1 MDKLVKIWLLSG
13 SLLYFT
19 LCVVTGA
26 EVSHELHK
34 IMIAL
39 FILFGVIVVLRYL
52 VLLTA
57 AILEKYPT
65 RRHAAQ
71 SSTPFITIVV
81 PAFNEEKLIEASL
94 RSLAQLDYPYYEI
107 IVVDDGSNDATVN
120 VVSRTAQNIS
130 HTQIRIISQSNSG
143 KSSALNTGIMH
154 AQGDIVVCIDSDSRL
169 HPDSL
174 KFGIVHFDDP
184 RVGAVGGYV
193 NVINNQK
200 LITRLQQLEYMIGLN
215 FLRRGLS
222 YFNLVTVVP
231 GPIGMFRKRAIQQL
245 GGYNTRSDCFAED
258 ADLTVRLLLN
268 GWRVKGETHM
278 IADTEAPETLYALL
292 RQRYRWKR
300 GIFQAFFANFYSLL
314 ISPSLR
320 GLIIAGILSFE
331 SFLFDLIGFGLIL
344 FSLSS
349 FLVFAKFEVFF
360 LAFAVISVLDL
371 IVFIFTSLE
380 HGQIINKFS
389 LFLLQKIS
397 YAYILLAW
405 STFALFDELASTSM
419 SWDKLER
426 TGTSALGKQV

>member
-1 MDKLVKIWLLSG
+1 
-13 SLLYFT
+13 
-19 LCVVTGA
+19 
-26 EVSHELHK
+26 
-34 IMIAL
+34 
-39 FILFGVIVVLRYL
+39 
-52 VLLTA
+52 
-57 AILEKYPT
+57 
-65 RRHAAQ
+65 
-71 SSTPFITIVV
+71 
-81 PAFNEEKLIEASL
+81 
-94 RSLAQLDYPYYEI
+94 
-107 IVVDDGSNDATVN
+107 
-120 VVSRTAQNIS
+120 
-130 HTQIRIISQSNSG
+130 
-143 KSSALNTGIMH
+143 
-154 AQGDIVVCIDSDSRL
+154 
-169 HPDSL
+169 
-174 KFGIVHFDDP
+174 
-184 RVGAVGGYV
+184 
-193 NVINNQK
+193 
-200 LITRLQQLEYMIGLN
+200 
-215 FLRRGLS
+215 
-222 YFNLVTVVP
+222 
-231 GPIGMFRKRAIQQL
+231 
-245 GGYNTRSDCFAED
+245 
-258 ADLTVRLLLN
+258 
-268 GWRVKGETHM
+268 M